1 MTAEVIPTMVDR
13 REYWERPTRFTVKG
27 RGTFP
32 ADMLRHDRCWPVD
45 GDIHAITTEVGGY
58 EATITLCAL
67 NRRVITPAR
76 WRSFG
81 WVVTD
86 IEGEE
91 VIQ

>member
-1 MTAEVIPTMVDR
+1 MTTDR
-13 REYWERPTRFTVKG
+13 TNFWEQPTRFVVKG

-45 GDIHAITTEVGGY
+45 GDVHCVTNPALRRGEDVEV
-58 EATITLCAL
+58 TMCAF

-81 WVVTD
+81 WVVTEID
-86 IEGEE
+86 GES
-91 VIQ
+91 VIP

>member
-1 MTAEVIPTMVDR
+1 MTAQDILDADR
-13 REYWERPTRFTVKG
+13 KSYWESPTRFTVKG

-45 GDIHAITTEVGGY
+45 GDINAISQRFDGDV
-58 EATITLCAL
+58 TITLCAF

-91 VIQ
+91 VIL